1 MSTSRDHIVEAIVT
15 VIAAGG
21 IEKATVR
28 TVASQAGVSIGAVQH
43 HFPSKAAMLT
53 AAMAAT
59 SDAVTADVEDYL
71 STLEPAGTP
80 AEAAGQAAS
89 VLRHLSFMLCSIG
102 EDDLAAA
109 GIWLDFVALSRV
121 TPSLA
126 QIHTRTWTQLRK
138 QMSELITA
146 AHPQHPDPEAAAG
159 WALATFDGI
168 AISRATEPQF
178 MTGPRAA
185 ALAERTLAAIATEA
199 VETTGTGTSGAGP
212 PGPAPRERGHP
223 PPRHR

>member
-43 HFPSKAAMLT
+43 HFPTKAAMLT
-53 AAMAAT
+53 AAMEAI
-59 SDAVTADVEDYL
+59 SDAVTADIKDYL
-71 STLEPAGTP
+71 STVEPAGTP
-80 AEAAGQAAS
+80 ADKAGQAAS
-89 VLRHLSFMLCSIG
+89 VLRHLAFMLCSIREG
-102 EDDLAAA
+102 DLTAA

-126 QIHTRTWTQLRK
+126 EIHTRTWAQLRE

-146 AHPQHPDPEAAAG
+146 AHPHHPDSEAAAG

-168 AISRATEPQF
+168 AVSRATEPQF

-185 ALAERTLAAIATEA
+185 ALAERTLSAIATEA
-199 VETTGTGTSGAGP
+199 VAAPGTTASAPATGTA
-212 PGPAPRERGHP
+212 
-223 PPRHR
+223 